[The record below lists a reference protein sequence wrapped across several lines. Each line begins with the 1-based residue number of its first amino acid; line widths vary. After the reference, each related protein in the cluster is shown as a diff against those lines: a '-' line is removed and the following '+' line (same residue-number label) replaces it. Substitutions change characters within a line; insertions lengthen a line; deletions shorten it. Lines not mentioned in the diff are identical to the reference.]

1 MENKSQVAGILSII
15 SGALGV
21 LGMAW
26 MFLAIRVM
34 RVMLEVD
41 PTVPSEFFRIMTI
54 FYVGIGIVMA
64 IIGILGIVGGVFAIK
79 RKYWGVALAGA
90 IASIFTFFPC
100 GIAAVVIISMAKPEF
115 NVPKLISPAT

>member
-1 MENKSQVAGILSII
+1 MENRSQVAGILSII

-26 MFLAIRVM
+26 MLLAIRVM

-41 PTVPSEFFRIMTI
+41 PTVPSEFFRIMTV
-54 FYVGIGIVMA
+54 FYVGIGIFMA

-79 RKYWGVALAGA
+79 RKYWGLALVGY
-90 IASIFTFFPC
+90 C
-100 GIAAVVIISMAKPEF
+100 
-115 NVPKLISPAT
+115 

>member
-1 MENKSQVAGILSII
+1 
-15 SGALGV
+15 
-21 LGMAW
+21 
-26 MFLAIRVM
+26 
-34 RVMLEVD
+34 
-41 PTVPSEFFRIMTI
+41 
-54 FYVGIGIVMA
+54 
-64 IIGILGIVGGVFAIK
+64 VFAIK